1 MTYSVTPKYYTNID
15 TRKHTNRVSK
25 TVLKKQYFLERL
37 TMKNI
42 KKLVKTLA
50 VSTIGLGI
58 ATLSISEAQAASL
71 TPNAEGEINTNLGCL
86 DSNFCIDTK
95 DASQVPFTYS
105 VESLEYDFDNKGPK
119 FGKSRLFS
127 DDRNTTNSE
136 LNQFGISFKA
146 EDEGTN
152 PGVGKNWFRA
162 VAYEE
167 GVNTPFENGRLEVG
181 RFKFDF
187 LGKTVN
193 EVRFDFFDVEDAGFS
208 GILEVNGE
216 QLTGQMLADML
227 LPAGPDSNIQT
238 LVLKNVNDFVVQM
251 GNPGPDSVFGR
262 TGDGVALQVS
272 VPESENVIG
281 LSALAVAGVLTLK
294 RRKTASQN
302 A

>member
-1 MTYSVTPKYYTNID
+1 
-15 TRKHTNRVSK
+15 
-25 TVLKKQYFLERL
+25 
-37 TMKNI
+37 MKNI

-50 VSTIGLGI
+50 AVSTLGLGF
-58 ATLSISEAQAASL
+58 ATVSISEAQAASL
-71 TPNAEGEINTNLGCL
+71 VPNVEGEIQLTNFANNANNANFNCL
-86 DSNFCIDTK
+86 TSNCIDTATL
-95 DASQVPFTYS
+95 DFGYS
-105 VESLEYDFDNKGPK
+105 VQSLDYDFDNKGPQ

-127 DDRNTTNSE
+127 DNRSTTNSN
-136 LNQFGISFKA
+136 LNQFGITFKGT
-146 EDEGTN
+146 DEGTN
-152 PGVGKNWFRA
+152 TQVGQTWFRP
-162 VAYEE
+162 VAYEA
-167 GVNTPFENGRLEVG
+167 GAKTPFENGRLEVG

-187 LGKTVN
+187 LGKTAN
-193 EVRFDFFDVEDAGFS
+193 ELRLDFFDVEDAGFT
-208 GILEVNGE
+208 GILEVNGQ

-294 RRKTASQN
+294 RRKSASQK